1 VSRADKIDDKD
12 ERNTEAL
19 LIKCELTEKT
29 KEYKYKYYIMFNLTA
44 DILYWETS
52 ISSYY
57 NDY

>member
-44 DILYWETS
+44 DILY
-52 ISSYY
+52 
-57 NDY
+57 